1 MRSLTISCLQSLV
14 SQQSAGYIQLYL
26 GEHLKQDPILLI
38 SNFSA
43 EVTHNQCLCTR
54 NFPLEDTIHFL
65 QTLKE
70 AKIYCPFKVLC
81 TIGLYHTFRS

>member
-38 SNFSA
+38 SDFST
-43 EVTHNQCLCTR
+43 EVAHNKCLRTC
-54 NFPLEDTIHFL
+54 NFPLEDTIHFCQNL
-65 QTLKE
+65 LSFQSLLHNWVISYISFMT
-70 AKIYCPFKVLC
+70 AV
-81 TIGLYHTFRS
+81 